1 MIGSADEFRG
11 CADLRRLLFL
21 FGMLFIFWMVVTE
34 SLEWDSLLVGA
45 LVCLAVAW
53 LNRDIMIQ
61 PADFPRLTRRR
72 VRILLAHFAQ
82 LLVEVVKA
90 NIQVVRIV
98 LSRHMEFDQGLVIF
112 TPHLKYEWVEVLF
125 ANSITMTPGT
135 VTVDLEEDVYTVHIL
150 DMVNADSLVSWN
162 IQDRL
167 RSLEEDE

>member
-1 MIGSADEFRG
+1 M
-11 CADLRRLLFL
+11 RRLLLL
-21 FGMLFIFWMVVTE
+21 FGMLFIFWIIITD
-34 SLEWDSLLVGA
+34 SLEWDSLLIGA
-45 LVCLAVAW
+45 LISFGAAW
-53 LNRDIMIQ
+53 LNRDIMVRHR
-61 PADFPRLTRRR
+61 DFPRLTRRR

-82 LLVEVVKA
+82 LIVEVIKA

-98 LSRHMEFDQGLVIF
+98 LSRRMEFDQGLVIF
-112 TPHLKYEWVEVLF
+112 TPRLKHEWIEVLF

-150 DMVNADSLVSWN
+150 DMINADSLVSWN